1 MIIGTAGHID
11 HGKTALVRAL
21 TGVDTDRLKEE
32 KARGISIDLGFAYL
46 PSPGGSVLGFVDV
59 PGHEKFIHN
68 MLAGATGID
77 FVLLVVAA
85 DDGVMPQTRE
95 HLAIID
101 LLGIT
106 RGIVALTKSDL
117 VDSAA
122 RAEVV
127 SAITRVLAATGLA
140 GAEIVPVSAITG
152 EGIDDLRARLF
163 GAAQAIDARS
173 ARGRFRMAVDRS
185 FTLAGTGTVVTGTV
199 LSGAVSVGDRVT
211 VSPAGLVARVRSIHA
226 QNRATERGV
235 AGQRCALNLAGD
247 GVSKEAVA
255 RGEMVVDAALH
266 APTDRIDAQLRLLA
280 TETKPITT
288 WMPVRLHHA
297 AAEVGARIVL
307 LGDGPIA
314 PGGEGRVQLVL
325 ERPIAAAV
333 GDRFIV
339 RDTTAQRTI
348 GGGAFLD
355 LRAPARRRRTPERL
369 AQLAACAIVDHETA
383 LARMLDA
390 PPRFVDLTGF
400 ARDRAIE
407 DAEAEAI
414 AERLGVTRLVASGMT
429 YALSAATWQGLKAE
443 LVALLREISRRESR
457 VARNRA

>member
-1 MIIGTAGHID
+1 M
-11 HGKTALVRAL
+11 
-21 TGVDTDRLKEE
+21 
-32 KARGISIDLGFAYL
+32 
-46 PSPGGSVLGFVDV
+46 
-59 PGHEKFIHN
+59 
-68 MLAGATGID
+68 
-77 FVLLVVAA
+77 
-85 DDGVMPQTRE
+85 
-95 HLAIID
+95 
-101 LLGIT
+101 
-106 RGIVALTKSDL
+106 
-117 VDSAA
+117 
-122 RAEVV
+122 
-127 SAITRVLAATGLA
+127 
-140 GAEIVPVSAITG
+140 SAITG
-152 EGIDDLRARLF
+152 EGVDDLRTRLF
-163 GAAQAIDARS
+163 GVAQAIDARS

-185 FTLAGTGTVVTGTV
+185 FTLAGAGTVVTGTV
-199 LSGAVSVGDRVT
+199 LSGAVSVGDRVI
-211 VSPAGLVARVRSIHA
+211 VSPAGLGARVRSIHA

-235 AGQRCALNLAGD
+235 AGQRCALNLTGD

-255 RGEMVVDAALH
+255 RGEIVVDAALH

-307 LGDGPIA
+307 LGDAPIA

-390 PPRFVDLTGF
+390 PPLFVDLTGF

-414 AERLGVTRLVASGMT
+414 AERLGVARLVASGDDLC
-429 YALSAATWQGLKAE
+429 AVRCDLAEAQGG
-443 LVALLREISRRESR
+443 S
-457 VARNRA
+457 